1 MVLVTFL
8 NKVLG
13 PGRGAEKLSLLWVRY
28 PSMLVFEHLSN
39 LMPGFGKRLG
49 ALTLYGSVSAG
60 REKWPF
66 NVLFF
71 FKSRASV

>member
-28 PSMLVFEHLSN
+28 HSMLLLVFEHLSN
-39 LMPGFGKRLG
+39 LMSGFGKRLG
-49 ALTLYGSVSAG
+49 ALSLPMCK
-60 REKWPF
+60 EI
-66 NVLFF
+66 LIELHL
-71 FKSRASV
+71 